1 MNWPLSMRETLVTFG
16 IALGAIY
23 IANMTGLRQRVLG
36 G

>member
-1 MNWPLSMRETLVTFG
+1 MSWPYKMSETLMIFG

-23 IANMTGLRQRVLG
+23 IANATGLRQRVLG